1 MEKGIRE
8 IIIYYE
14 LNERKNLSTRC
25 FCYGSVTTEKAR
37 DALHFWNP
45 KANYE
50 KHVLIDCN

>member
-25 FCYGSVTTEKAR
+25 FCYGSVTAEKAR

-45 KANYE
+45 RANYE